1 MNKDIR
7 AFLSKCR
14 DAYFNGRPIIPDEV
28 YDRLVENVNTDE
40 VGSAT
45 DSRFKHPFQMYS
57 LQKVFENEHSEKNP
71 LKNYS
76 G

>member
-7 AFLSKCR
+7 AYLSKCR
-14 DAYFNGRPIIPDEV
+14 DAYFNGRPLIPDEV

-45 DSRFKHPFQMYS
+45 DSRFKPVSYTHLTLPT
-57 LQKVFENEHSEKNP
+57 KA
-71 LKNYS
+71 
-76 G
+76 